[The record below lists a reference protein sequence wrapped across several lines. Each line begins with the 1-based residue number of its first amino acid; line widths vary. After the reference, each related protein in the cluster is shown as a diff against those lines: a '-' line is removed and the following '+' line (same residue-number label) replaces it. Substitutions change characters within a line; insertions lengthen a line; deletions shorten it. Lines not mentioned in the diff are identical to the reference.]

1 MKPRSVLLTGSNPE
15 PKVRILSL
23 AAPVR
28 HALQA
33 LAEMGA
39 RPDSVRRVAE
49 LARRLG
55 LPAAAL
61 SKIFQRL
68 ARRGLLDSRRGPN
81 GGYRLTRAPREVS
94 LAAVVDAVDE
104 SSRSRGR
111 CLLQDRACD
120 EGVPCVMHRAA
131 VSAEARLRR
140 TLESLTLADL
150 AFGLRVLALAVL
162 LPLVAAAA
170 SAPKGPPE
178 LPDDL
183 GPAAIDVSGYPPE
196 QQRVYRELFLPIYKE
211 QRGGAARALNSPL
224 VEIDAPGEEAE
235 RRAHP
240 AIAADPL
247 LVSYTRGG
255 WRAEVL
261 RMKNRP
267 PCCGAC
273 PILTRADGEALRHF
287 FVYDSIRR
295 KTGAAAETWAAQR
308 RDLIRRFA
316 EIQKE
321 KKP

>member
-1 MKPRSVLLTGSNPE
+1 M
-15 PKVRILSL
+15 

-39 RPDSVRRVAE
+39 RPDSVRRVGE

-55 LPAAAL
+55 LPEAGL

-81 GGYRLTRAPREVS
+81 GGYRLTRAPRAVS

-111 CLLQDRACD
+111 CLLRDRACD
-120 EGVPCVMHRAA
+120 EGNPCVMHHAA
-131 VSAEARLRR
+131 ASAEARLRR

-150 AFGLRVLALAVL
+150 ASGLRLLALTAL

-170 SAPKGPPE
+170 PAPKGPPE
-178 LPDDL
+178 FPEDL
-183 GPAAIDVSGYPPE
+183 GPAMIDVSGYPPE

-211 QRGGAARALNSPL
+211 QRGGAARAINSPL
-224 VEIDAPGEEAE
+224 VEIDAAGERVE

-240 AIAADPL
+240 DIAADPM
-247 LVSYTRGG
+247 LVVYTRGG

-273 PILTRADGEALRHF
+273 PILTRSDAEALRRF
-287 FVYDSIRR
+287 FAYDSIRR
-295 KTGAAAETWAAQR
+295 KTGTAAETWAAR
-308 RDLIRRFA
+308 RRELIRRFA